1 MLFRSRVGP
10 RMTAEGRIVRRA
22 ASLPAELR
30 LGRATSQVESRA
42 NTPIA
47 RVASGKCERVRRAS
61 RLRRANAV
69 DALRSAKELL
79 QRALDPLVL
88 QLALLG
94 MTIAPPPPSAR
105 AMAGSS
111 LVFTA
116 AVCAPVGAP

>member
-1 MLFRSRVGP
+1 V
-10 RMTAEGRIVRRA
+10 
-22 ASLPAELR
+22 
-30 LGRATSQVESRA
+30 
-42 NTPIA
+42 
-47 RVASGKCERVRRAS
+47 
-61 RLRRANAV
+61 NAI
-69 DALRSAKELL
+69 DALRSAEELL